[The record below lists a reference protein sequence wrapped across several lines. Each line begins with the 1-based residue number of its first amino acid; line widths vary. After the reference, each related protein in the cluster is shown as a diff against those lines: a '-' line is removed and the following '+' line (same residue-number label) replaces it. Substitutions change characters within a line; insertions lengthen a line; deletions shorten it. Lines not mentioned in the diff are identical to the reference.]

1 MLACIPKTALFLPLS
16 LTVEKCMSSMQTGTQ
31 MVKLRGGSKGLVR
44 YFYLDEHKS
53 CIRWRPSRKNE
64 RAKISI
70 DSIREV
76 CEGKQSEIFQRY
88 ADGSFDP
95 NCCFSIYYGEHMESL
110 DLVSGTGEEARTWIT
125 GLKYL
130 MAGISDEDSLAK
142 RQRTRDQYPFS
153 WTIYP
158 SYGQTFTEADKN
170 GDGSLSISEVLQLLH
185 KLNVNLPRQK
195 VKQMFKEADTDDN
208 QGTLGFDEFCSFYKM
223 MSTRRDLYLLMLT
236 YSNHKDH
243 LDTDDLARFLESEQK
258 MTKVTKEHCLEI
270 VTKFEPCPENQKQG
284 VLGIDGFT
292 NYMRSPAGDIFN
304 PEHYEV
310 NQDMTEPLCNY
321 FIASSHNTYLMG
333 DQLMSQSRV
342 DMYAWVLQAG
352 CRCVEV
358 DCWDGQ
364 DGEPIVHHGYTL
376 TSKILFKDVIETI
389 NKYAFVKNPYPVILS
404 IENHCSVPQQKKMA
418 QYLVEILGEK
428 LDLSSVRANESGL
441 LPSPDAL
448 KGKILIKGKK
458 LPPNIDENAEEGDV
472 SDEDSAD
479 EMEDDCKLMNGD
491 QVENVAKKKL
501 DSLMKESKIR
511 DREDPDSFTIAALP
525 PSGKHDEKM
534 DMKVRQW
541 LHHLYSSYQRVP
553 LPHPLSPSLSL
564 SLTLLFVFFF
574 LSLPVSLALRKKTM
588 KLSRALSDLVKYTK
602 SVAMQDL
609 ETQGE
614 ERNVSSLSETKAHQL
629 MQQKPGQFV
638 RFNQRQLSRVYPS
651 SYRVDSSNFNPQPF
665 WNAGCHLV
673 ALNYQ
678 SEGRVLQL
686 NRAKFYTNGNCGYVL
701 KPKCMCEGPFN
712 PMLEDPMPGQIR
724 KQLVLKII
732 SGQQLPKPKD
742 SMLGDRG
749 EIIDPFV
756 EVEIIG
762 LPIDCCKEQTRVVD
776 DNGFNPMWE
785 ETLVFT
791 VHMPEIALVRF
802 LVWDH
807 DPIGQDF
814 IGQRT
819 LAFNSMIPGYRHVY
833 LEGMEEASIFVHV
846 AVNDITGK
854 VRAASGIKGLFHRN
868 PKQASLDSHAAAL
881 RGRKQPF
888 GAHLLRRTASAPT
901 KGQPK
906 VKRGFPEISI
916 DTKDCSSEGASE
928 ERESEEVPAAH
939 PNGDAAASAAAE
951 DATGV
956 AVKKE
961 RTLEAESATDPATA
975 QRVQA
980 LKALFD
986 RDVGRGSQ
994 PGPRTPIRRTKSAGQ
1009 VRTTEEPSVVP
1020 EVSIDATVND
1030 RLWVK
1035 LDPGSHRDSVS
1046 SSSSIS
1052 SSDTVID
1059 LSLPNLARKSLTCL
1073 RATARDCPDSQA
1085 TKAGWIP
1092 QPRSATTACVSKS
1105 KSNPNLHNGQMCE
1118 PADELQPRPLSSEHD
1133 ANRLMQRRHTWS
1145 RLYMEGLKQSSAS
1158 SKRSAVSL
1166 LTKDADAGSKSKSLG
1181 DLTSDDIVCN
1191 FDSKYRSI
1199 SRSFITRPTRQQRAQ
1214 KKEPRDDLTERL
1226 KQLTDVEPLTSSDFT
1241 SQRHD
1246 SEAGPEEGEEEEAPP
1261 LRRSS
1266 SRSQSRVR
1274 YIANRARQAQERQRL
1289 QGLLRSSGSPI
1300 EERGIPE
1307 GACSVARSPCANLDL
1322 LSQLPS
1328 GPPHQSPLSPDNEV
1342 FFMLRL

>member
-1 MLACIPKTALFLPLS
+1 GSAGHM
-16 LTVEKCMSSMQTGTQ
+16 EKCMSSMQMGTQ

-44 YFYLDEHKS
+44 FFYLDEHKS

-64 RAKISI
+64 KAKISI

-88 ADGSFDP
+88 AEGSFDP
-95 NCCFSIYYGEHMESL
+95 NCCFSLYYGEHMESL

-142 RQRTRDQYPFS
+142 RQRTRDQYPSFTLLQLYS
-153 WTIYP
+153 RDLTVGFQLRASCTGEFFI
-158 SYGQTFTEADKN
+158 SSIFGLHDVTQTFTEADKN

-208 QGTLGFDEFCSFYKM
+208 QGTLGFEEFCSFYKM

-243 LDTDDLARFLESEQK
+243 LDTNDLARFLETEQK
-258 MTKVTKEHCLEI
+258 MTKVTKDHCLEI
-270 VTKFEPCPENQKQG
+270 INKFEPCSENQKQG

-304 PEHYEV
+304 PEHYNV
-310 NQDMTEPLCNY
+310 NQDMNQPLCNY

-389 NKYAFVKNPYPVILS
+389 NKYAFIKNDFPVILS

-418 QYLVEILGEK
+418 QYLIEILGDK
-428 LDLSSVRANESGL
+428 LDLSNIKADESGR
-441 LPSPDAL
+441 LPSPETL
-448 KGKILIKGKK
+448 KGKILVKGKK
-458 LPPNIDENAEEGDV
+458 LPANIDENAEEGDV

-491 QVENVAKKKL
+491 TSANRKQVENMAKKKL
-501 DSLMKESKIR
+501 DNLMKESKIR

-525 PSGKHDEKM
+525 PAGKTTDKSGSK
-534 DMKVRQW
+534 Q
-541 LHHLYSSYQRVP
+541 
-553 LPHPLSPSLSL
+553 
-564 SLTLLFVFFF
+564 LFVLQKKTSKLKKTSSFEDTDTDQESTSSASRAP
-574 LSLPVSLALRKKTM
+574 LKKKTM
-588 KLSRALSDLVKYTK
+588 KLSRALSDLVKYTR
-602 SVAMQDL
+602 SVGLYDIEAQANCSW
-609 ETQGE
+609 Q
-614 ERNVSSLSETKAHQL
+614 VSSLSETKAHQV
-629 MQQKPGQFV
+629 MQQKASSFIH
-638 RFNQRQLSRVYPS
+638 FNQRQLSRIYPS

-665 WNAGCHLV
+665 WNSGCQLV

-686 NRAKFYTNGNCGYVL
+686 NRAKFYSNGNCGYVH
-701 KPKCMCEGPFN
+701 KPACMCEGAFN
-712 PMLEDPMPGQIR
+712 PNLEDPLPGQMK
-724 KQLVLKII
+724 KQLVVKII

-742 SMLGDRG
+742 SMMGDRG

-762 LPIDCCKEQTRVVD
+762 LPVDCNKEQTRVVD

-791 VHMPEIALVRF
+791 VHMPELALVRF

-819 LAFNSMIPGYRHVY
+819 IAFNSMMPGYRHVY

-854 VRAASGIKGLFHRN
+854 AKAASGIKGLFHRN
-868 PKQASLDSHAAAL
+868 PKQASLDSHAAAQHS
-881 RGRKQPF
+881 RKHPF

-906 VKRGFPEISI
+906 NKKGFPEIAI
-916 DTKDCSSEGASE
+916 DTKDYSSEGASE
-928 ERESEEVPAAH
+928 DRLRFHDPVGMSSNCITCVIGSKESP
-939 PNGDAAASAAAE
+939 
-951 DATGV
+951 
-956 AVKKE
+956 
-961 RTLEAESATDPATA
+961 EAE
-975 QRVQA
+975 R
-980 LKALFD
+980 K
-986 RDVGRGSQ
+986 
-994 PGPRTPIRRTKSAGQ
+994 GQ
-1009 VRTTEEPSVVP
+1009 VEKRQGCKSKMADVEGQERSNP
-1020 EVSIDATVND
+1020 
-1030 RLWVK
+1030 
-1035 LDPGSHRDSVS
+1035 S
-1046 SSSSIS
+1046 SS
-1052 SSDTVID
+1052 TKRQVQ
-1059 LSLPNLARKSLTCL
+1059 PEPVAKPQPLA
-1073 RATARDCPDSQA
+1073 AQPDSQ
-1085 TKAGWIP
+1085 
-1092 QPRSATTACVSKS
+1092 
-1105 KSNPNLHNGQMCE
+1105 PNIN
-1118 PADELQPRPLSSEHD
+1118 
-1133 ANRLMQRRHTWS
+1133 
-1145 RLYMEGLKQSSAS
+1145 EGLRLSDSSSCDSFGSAS
-1158 SKRSAVSL
+1158 SLESPPMLPPRSVLDGRKRAVGTL
-1166 LTKDADAGSKSKSLG
+1166 
-1181 DLTSDDIVCN
+1181 
-1191 FDSKYRSI
+1191 
-1199 SRSFITRPTRQQRAQ
+1199 QREMNALFAQ
-1214 KKEPRDDLTERL
+1214 KMEEL
-1226 KQLTDVEPLTSSDFT
+1226 
-1241 SQRHD
+1241 RHK
-1246 SEAGPEEGEEEEAPP
+1246 SPMFFAGKMY
-1261 LRRSS
+1261 LR
-1266 SRSQSRVR
+1266 Q
-1274 YIANRARQAQERQRL
+1274 
-1289 QGLLRSSGSPI
+1289 P
-1300 EERGIPE
+1300 
-1307 GACSVARSPCANLDL
+1307 
-1322 LSQLPS
+1322 
-1328 GPPHQSPLSPDNEV
+1328 
-1342 FFMLRL
+1342 

>member
-1 MLACIPKTALFLPLS
+1 MCAAVLSASSATSVVMPPTLAPQMKPALATKLATRPARVAKPAVAAACSNALHKLTLS
-16 LTVEKCMSSMQTGTQ
+16 RLLAGFFWTGDSSVYGSKWKLGLFVEKCMSSMQTGTQ

-44 YFYLDEHKS
+44 FFYLDEHKS

-64 RAKISI
+64 KAKISI

-142 RQRTRDQYPFS
+142 RQRTRDH
-153 WTIYP
+153 WLK
-158 SYGQTFTEADKN
+158 QTFTEADKN
-170 GDGSLSISEVLQLLH
+170 GDGCLSISEVLQLLH

-208 QGTLGFDEFCSFYKM
+208 QGTLGFEEFCSFYKM

-243 LDTDDLARFLESEQK
+243 LDTDDLKRFLETEQK
-258 MTKVTKEHCLEI
+258 MTSVSKEHCLEI
-270 VTKFEPCPENQKQG
+270 VAKFEPCPENQTLC

-310 NQDMTEPLCNY
+310 NQDMTHPLSNY

-389 NKYAFVKNPYPVILS
+389 NKYAFIKTQFPVILS

-418 QYLVEILGEK
+418 QYLTEVLGDK
-428 LDLSSVRANESGL
+428 LDVSSIPADPSGL
-441 LPSPDAL
+441 LPSPEAL

-458 LPPNIDENAEEGDV
+458 LPPNIDEDAEEGDV

-491 QVENVAKKKL
+491 TSMNRKQAENVAKKKL
-501 DSLMKESKIR
+501 DNLMKESKIR

-525 PSGKHDEKM
+525 PAGKHDKSPLKGKAEDSTDTGDEANVGGNKRLGKSFM
-534 DMKVRQW
+534 GSFSKRKKKTSKLRKSSSFEDTDTDQESSSGASKAPV
-541 LHHLYSSYQRVP
+541 HHSRK
-553 LPHPLSPSLSL
+553 
-564 SLTLLFVFFF
+564 
-574 LSLPVSLALRKKTM
+574 KKTM
-588 KLSRALSDLVKYTK
+588 KLSRALSDLVYTK
-602 SVAMQDL
+602 SVGTPDFEAQVGSSGW
-609 ETQGE
+609 Q
-614 ERNVSSLSETKAHQL
+614 VSSMSETKAHQL
-629 MQQKPGQFV
+629 MQQKPVQFM
-638 RFNQRQLSRVYPS
+638 RFNQCQLSRIYPS
-651 SYRVDSSNFNPQPF
+651 PYRVDSSNFNPQPF
-665 WNAGCHLV
+665 WSTGCHLV

-678 SEGRVLQL
+678 TEGRVLQL
-686 NRAKFYTNGNCGYVL
+686 NRAKFYCNGNCGYIL
-701 KPKCMCEGPFN
+701 KPSCMCEGSFN
-712 PMLEDPMPGQIR
+712 PVAEDPLPGR
-724 KQLVLKII
+724 LKKQLVLKII

-762 LPIDCCKEQTRVVD
+762 LPVDCGKEQTRVVD

-785 ETLVFT
+785 ETLIFT
-791 VHMPEIALVRF
+791 LHMPEIALIRF

-819 LAFNSMIPGYRHVY
+819 IAFNSMIPGYRHVY
-833 LEGMEEASIFVHV
+833 LEGMEEASIFVHI
-846 AVNDITGK
+846 AVNDITSK
-854 VRAASGIKGLFHRN
+854 VRAVSGIKGLFHRN

-881 RGRKQPF
+881 LNRKSTF

-906 VKRGFPEISI
+906 VKRGFPEIAI
-916 DTKDCSSEGASE
+916 DTKDCGSEGASE
-928 ERESEEVPAAH
+928 ERESEEGPPVH
-939 PNGDAAASAAAE
+939 HNGDTASA
-951 DATGV
+951 
-956 AVKKE
+956 
-961 RTLEAESATDPATA
+961 
-975 QRVQA
+975 
-980 LKALFD
+980 
-986 RDVGRGSQ
+986 
-994 PGPRTPIRRTKSAGQ
+994 KSWGHG
-1009 VRTTEEPSVVP
+1009 T
-1020 EVSIDATVND
+1020 
-1030 RLWVK
+1030 
-1035 LDPGSHRDSVS
+1035 
-1046 SSSSIS
+1046 
-1052 SSDTVID
+1052 
-1059 LSLPNLARKSLTCL
+1059 
-1073 RATARDCPDSQA
+1073 
-1085 TKAGWIP
+1085 
-1092 QPRSATTACVSKS
+1092 
-1105 KSNPNLHNGQMCE
+1105 NGQLH
-1118 PADELQPRPLSSEHD
+1118 P
-1133 ANRLMQRRHTWS
+1133 
-1145 RLYMEGLKQSSAS
+1145 
-1158 SKRSAVSL
+1158 
-1166 LTKDADAGSKSKSLG
+1166 
-1181 DLTSDDIVCN
+1181 DDGKVQN
-1191 FDSKYRSI
+1191 
-1199 SRSFITRPTRQQRAQ
+1199 
-1214 KKEPRDDLTERL
+1214 
-1226 KQLTDVEPLTSSDFT
+1226 
-1241 SQRHD
+1241 
-1246 SEAGPEEGEEEEAPP
+1246 
-1261 LRRSS
+1261 
-1266 SRSQSRVR
+1266 
-1274 YIANRARQAQERQRL
+1274 
-1289 QGLLRSSGSPI
+1289 
-1300 EERGIPE
+1300 
-1307 GACSVARSPCANLDL
+1307 
-1322 LSQLPS
+1322 
-1328 GPPHQSPLSPDNEV
+1328 
-1342 FFMLRL
+1342 

>member
-1 MLACIPKTALFLPLS
+1 CFIYNLGWRVCVIFM
-16 LTVEKCMSSMQTGTQ
+16 EKCMSSMQTGTQ

-44 YFYLDEHKS
+44 FFYLDEHKS

-64 RAKISI
+64 KAKISI

-95 NCCFSIYYGEHMESL
+95 NCCFSIYYGEHMASL

-142 RQRTRDQYPFS
+142 PLTLPIT
-153 WTIYP
+153 WLK
-158 SYGQTFTEADKN
+158 QTFTEADKN
-170 GDGSLSISEVLQLLH
+170 GDGCLSISEVLQLLH

-208 QGTLGFDEFCSFYKM
+208 QGTLGFEEFCSFYKM

-243 LDTDDLARFLESEQK
+243 LDTDDLKRFLETEQK
-258 MTKVTKEHCLEI
+258 MTNVSKEHCLEI
-270 VTKFEPCPENQKQG
+270 VAKFEPCPENQTLG

-310 NQDMTEPLCNY
+310 NQDMTQPLSNY

-389 NKYAFVKNPYPVILS
+389 NKYAFIKTQFPVILS

-418 QYLVEILGEK
+418 QYLTEVFGDK
-428 LDLSSVRANESGL
+428 LDMSSIPADPSGL
-441 LPSPDAL
+441 LPSPEAL

-491 QVENVAKKKL
+491 VSIKKL
-501 DSLMKESKIR
+501 DNLMKESKIR

-525 PSGKHDEKM
+525 PTGKHDKSPL
-534 DMKVRQW
+534 KVNM
-541 LHHLYSSYQRVP
+541 LYFTHSTFINVVKYFMSVTVICFNRK
-553 LPHPLSPSLSL
+553 
-564 SLTLLFVFFF
+564 
-574 LSLPVSLALRKKTM
+574 KKTM
-588 KLSRALSDLVKYTK
+588 KLSRALSDLVYTK
-602 SVAMQDL
+602 SVGTPDFEA
-609 ETQGE
+609 QGGSSG
-614 ERNVSSLSETKAHQL
+614 RQVSSMSETKAHQL
-629 MQQKPGQFV
+629 MQQKPVQFMQ
-638 RFNQRQLSRVYPS
+638 FNQSQLSRIYPS
-651 SYRVDSSNFNPQPF
+651 PYRVDSSNFNPQPF

-678 SEGRVLQL
+678 TEGRVLQL
-686 NRAKFYTNGNCGYVL
+686 NRAKFYCNGNCGYIL
-701 KPKCMCEGPFN
+701 KPACMCEGSFN
-712 PMLEDPMPGQIR
+712 PVAEDPLPGR
-724 KQLVLKII
+724 LKKQLVLKII

-762 LPIDCCKEQTRVVD
+762 LPVDCCKEQTRVVD

-791 VHMPEIALVRF
+791 LHMPEIALIRF

-819 LAFNSMIPGYRHVY
+819 IAFNSMIPGYRHVY

-846 AVNDITGK
+846 AVNDITSK
-854 VRAASGIKGLFHRN
+854 VRAVSGIKGLFHRN

-881 RGRKQPF
+881 LNRKSTF

-928 ERESEEVPAAH
+928 ERESEEGPPVH
-939 PNGDAAASAAAE
+939 HNGDTSSAKSWGHGTNGQLHPDDSKGKSTFFYPEPQNSEVQSPTPSLNTSCPGSTTEEFQENSPLSSTQTPVDTSPHCPSTTLSSPSTAITTSSNGENLSPVKNNEDIRKSFALTQCIGPYSTSGKDSGNSHIISSLSTNYLDIGCDTPPLPDQEDVQKAVTDPNNPEIKTRQTETDAVKETTQSSTLAASA
-951 DATGV
+951 G
-956 AVKKE
+956 
-961 RTLEAESATDPATA
+961 
-975 QRVQA
+975 
-980 LKALFD
+980 
-986 RDVGRGSQ
+986 
-994 PGPRTPIRRTKSAGQ
+994 
-1009 VRTTEEPSVVP
+1009 
-1020 EVSIDATVND
+1020 
-1030 RLWVK
+1030 
-1035 LDPGSHRDSVS
+1035 
-1046 SSSSIS
+1046 
-1052 SSDTVID
+1052 
-1059 LSLPNLARKSLTCL
+1059 
-1073 RATARDCPDSQA
+1073 
-1085 TKAGWIP
+1085 
-1092 QPRSATTACVSKS
+1092 
-1105 KSNPNLHNGQMCE
+1105 
-1118 PADELQPRPLSSEHD
+1118 
-1133 ANRLMQRRHTWS
+1133 
-1145 RLYMEGLKQSSAS
+1145 
-1158 SKRSAVSL
+1158 SKRSTIPSA
-1166 LTKDADAGSKSKSLG
+1166 KDMDSSSKSKSLG
-1181 DLTSDDIVCN
+1181 DLTSDDIVCH
-1191 FDSKYRSI
+1191 FESKYRSI
-1199 SRSFITRPTRQQRAQ
+1199 SRSFIVRPSRQLGKTLRKPQN
-1214 KKEPRDDLTERL
+1214 DLTEQL
-1226 KQLTDVEPLTSSDFT
+1226 KRLTDVEPLTSKDFA
-1241 SQRHD
+1241 QCRND
-1246 SEAGPEEGEEEEAPP
+1246 SEAGQEEEEMPP
-1261 LRRSS
+1261 L
-1266 SRSQSRVR
+1266 
-1274 YIANRARQAQERQRL
+1274 QAQERQRL
-1289 QGLLRSSGSPI
+1289 QSLTRTSGSPI
-1300 EERGIPE
+1300 EERGNPE
-1307 GACSVARSPCANLDL
+1307 GACSVAHSPCVSLDL
-1322 LSQLPS
+1322 LSQLPP
-1328 GPPHQSPLSPDNEV
+1328 GPPQQSPLSPDNEI

>member
-1 MLACIPKTALFLPLS
+1 ADDPGITIPSPLG
-16 LTVEKCMSSMQTGTQ
+16 LEQVEKCMSSMQTGTQ

-44 YFYLDEHKS
+44 FFYLDEHKS

-64 RAKISI
+64 KAKISI

-142 RQRTRDQYPFS
+142 PLTLPIT
-153 WTIYP
+153 WLK
-158 SYGQTFTEADKN
+158 QTFTEADKN
-170 GDGSLSISEVLQLLH
+170 GDGCLSISEVLQLLH

-208 QGTLGFDEFCSFYKM
+208 QGTLGFEEFCSFYKM

-243 LDTDDLARFLESEQK
+243 LDTDDLKRFLETEQK
-258 MTKVTKEHCLEI
+258 MTSVSKEHCLEI
-270 VTKFEPCPENQKQG
+270 VAKFEPCPENQTLC

-310 NQDMTEPLCNY
+310 NQDMTHPLSNY

-389 NKYAFVKNPYPVILS
+389 NKYAFIKTQFPVILS

-418 QYLVEILGEK
+418 QYLTEVLGDK
-428 LDLSSVRANESGL
+428 LDVSSIPADPSGL
-441 LPSPDAL
+441 LPSPEAL

-458 LPPNIDENAEEGDV
+458 LPPNIDEDAEEGDV

-491 QVENVAKKKL
+491 TSMNRKQAENVAKKKL
-501 DSLMKESKIR
+501 DNLMKESKIR

-525 PSGKHDEKM
+525 PAGKHDKSPLKGKAEDSTDTGDEANVGGNKRLGKSFM
-534 DMKVRQW
+534 GSFSKRKVDYYAYGLNQ
-541 LHHLYSSYQRVP
+541 
-553 LPHPLSPSLSL
+553 
-564 SLTLLFVFFF
+564 TIK
-574 LSLPVSLALRKKTM
+574 KKTM
-588 KLSRALSDLVKYTK
+588 KLSRALSDLVYTK
-602 SVAMQDL
+602 SVGTPDFEAQVGSSGW
-609 ETQGE
+609 Q
-614 ERNVSSLSETKAHQL
+614 VSSMSETKAHQL
-629 MQQKPGQFV
+629 MQQKPVQFM
-638 RFNQRQLSRVYPS
+638 RFNQCQLSRIYPS
-651 SYRVDSSNFNPQPF
+651 PYRVDSSNFNPQPF
-665 WNAGCHLV
+665 WSTGCHLV

-678 SEGRVLQL
+678 TEGRVLQL
-686 NRAKFYTNGNCGYVL
+686 NRAKFYCNGNCGYIL
-701 KPKCMCEGPFN
+701 KPSCMCEGSFN
-712 PMLEDPMPGQIR
+712 PVAEDPLPGR
-724 KQLVLKII
+724 LKKQLVLKII

-762 LPIDCCKEQTRVVD
+762 LPVDCGKEQTRVVD

-785 ETLVFT
+785 ETLIFT
-791 VHMPEIALVRF
+791 LHMPEIALIRF

-819 LAFNSMIPGYRHVY
+819 IAFNSMIPGYRHVY
-833 LEGMEEASIFVHV
+833 LEGMEEASIFVHI
-846 AVNDITGK
+846 AVNDITSK
-854 VRAASGIKGLFHRN
+854 VTVSGIKGLFHRN

-881 RGRKQPF
+881 LNRKSTF

-906 VKRGFPEISI
+906 VKRGFPEIAI
-916 DTKDCSSEGASE
+916 DTKDCGSEGASE
-928 ERESEEVPAAH
+928 ERESEE
-939 PNGDAAASAAAE
+939 G
-951 DATGV
+951 
-956 AVKKE
+956 
-961 RTLEAESATDPATA
+961 
-975 QRVQA
+975 
-980 LKALFD
+980 
-986 RDVGRGSQ
+986 
-994 PGPRTPIRRTKSAGQ
+994 
-1009 VRTTEEPSVVP
+1009 
-1020 EVSIDATVND
+1020 
-1030 RLWVK
+1030 
-1035 LDPGSHRDSVS
+1035 
-1046 SSSSIS
+1046 
-1052 SSDTVID
+1052 
-1059 LSLPNLARKSLTCL
+1059 
-1073 RATARDCPDSQA
+1073 
-1085 TKAGWIP
+1085 
-1092 QPRSATTACVSKS
+1092 
-1105 KSNPNLHNGQMCE
+1105 
-1118 PADELQPRPLSSEHD
+1118 
-1133 ANRLMQRRHTWS
+1133 
-1145 RLYMEGLKQSSAS
+1145 
-1158 SKRSAVSL
+1158 
-1166 LTKDADAGSKSKSLG
+1166 
-1181 DLTSDDIVCN
+1181 
-1191 FDSKYRSI
+1191 
-1199 SRSFITRPTRQQRAQ
+1199 
-1214 KKEPRDDLTERL
+1214 
-1226 KQLTDVEPLTSSDFT
+1226 
-1241 SQRHD
+1241 
-1246 SEAGPEEGEEEEAPP
+1246 PP
-1261 LRRSS
+1261 LRLLDPLDEKPGVFARVAINSSGRVGMTSNCIKCVIGSKESPDLERKVTQHKPAPLRPERVSRSPTLSRQVQPEPILKPQALALTDSKPKPDLQALPKPVPLPRSRAKARQTLTRSVNDVKRLSDSDSS
-1266 SRSQSRVR
+1266 SCDSLAS
-1274 YIANRARQAQERQRL
+1274 
-1289 QGLLRSSGSPI
+1289 
-1300 EERGIPE
+1300 
-1307 GACSVARSPCANLDL
+1307 LDL
-1322 LSQLPS
+1322 PTIFPMRGMENRKRAAGTLQREMNALFAQKMEEIRSK
-1328 GPPHQSPLSPDNEV
+1328 SPL
-1342 FFMLRL
+1342 FFTVRVTRLFCKE